1 MSQSERPR
9 ILIVDDEEAI
19 LETMTFTFMDL
30 YDVLTTAD
38 PTKAMSILEENQP
51 VSVVI
56 TDQRMPGMTGVELL
70 KEVYEK
76 FPETVRIIL
85 TGFADSEA
93 TIKAIND
100 GHIYGYI
107 NKPWEPDELKAIVRR
122 ATELHAL
129 SLENRRLVE
138 DLRDANLFLAAVMD
152 RLRTGAVAI
161 DREGIV
167 RAVNKPAVAFIGL
180 KEDIRGLSIDDVMAS
195 QQLAELGEK
204 VRSLADE
211 SGGSFEEVD
220 LGVGG
225 GHRLRFSSQAL
236 AGEDGET
243 FGRVI
248 LFKEISH
255 EPLTRDFE
263 EIVGQV
269 SATRGALRAELEKAL
284 EALYLRNFIPM
295 VSVLVRRECF
305 DELGLL
311 DENIRS
317 GGDDYEFCTR
327 LLRRYRV
334 FNIPEPLVTRRE
346 HSANYTDDEKL
357 MPDAIRIN
365 RGLVAEYPNLA
376 RLQSRRESELL
387 FKLGRAR
394 QANGKREEAKQ
405 A

>member
-9 ILIVDDEEAI
+9 IMIVDDEEAI

-30 YDVLTTAD
+30 YEVLTTSD

-129 SLENRRLVE
+129 SLENRRLVD

-152 RLRTGAVAI
+152 RLRTGAIAI
-161 DREGIV
+161 DRDGIV

-180 KEDIRGLSIDDVMAS
+180 KEDIRGLRIDDVMAS

-204 VRSLADE
+204 VRLLANE

-220 LGVGG
+220 LDVGG

-236 AGEDGET
+236 AGEDGKT

-269 SATRGALRAELEKAL
+269 SAIKGALRGELESAL
-284 EALYLRNFIPM
+284 EALTALDER
-295 VSVLVRRECF
+295 VSEARVESASMSELVERVSRTRTAIGNWLDVDDVLVG
-305 DELGLL
+305 DEFP
-311 DENIRS
+311 DAQ
-317 GGDDYEFCTR
+317 
-327 LLRRYRV
+327 LLRDRLNVASQRWPSAESPPERV
-334 FNIPEPLVTRRE
+334 VTLAQAVEEYYETGENPRE
-346 HSANYTDDEKL
+346 
-357 MPDAIRIN
+357 RI
-365 RGLVAEYPNLA
+365 L
-376 RLQSRRESELL
+376 
-387 FKLGRAR
+387 
-394 QANGKREEAKQ
+394 
-405 A
+405 